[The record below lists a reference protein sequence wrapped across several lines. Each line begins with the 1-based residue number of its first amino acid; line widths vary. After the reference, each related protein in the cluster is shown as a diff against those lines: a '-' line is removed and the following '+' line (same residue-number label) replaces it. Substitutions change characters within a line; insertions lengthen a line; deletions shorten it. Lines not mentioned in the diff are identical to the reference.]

1 MAIKSLWVILQRA
14 LRDEAAKST
23 DAEESSKAEGEA
35 TKAKAAVRNQKLEG
49 K

>member
-14 LRDEAAKST
+14 LWDEAAKST
-23 DAEESSKAEGEA
+23 DAEVSSKVEAEA
-35 TKAKAAVRNQKLEG
+35 AKQKAAVRNQNLEG